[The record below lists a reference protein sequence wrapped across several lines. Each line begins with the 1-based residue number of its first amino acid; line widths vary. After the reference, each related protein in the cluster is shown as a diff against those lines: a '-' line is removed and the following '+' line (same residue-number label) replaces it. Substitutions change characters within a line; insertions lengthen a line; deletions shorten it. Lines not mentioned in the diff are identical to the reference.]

1 MFGTVTGQEK
11 NRLNDRLAC
20 LTKGRYAVMR
30 YFCCSILVL
39 LFLAGSGAAE
49 GHYPT
54 DTSGVNLELN
64 AWVIPEPCD
73 MEISGGGTL
82 DFGSL
87 SAASFAKPGDI
98 LSPHKLQLKLT
109 NCGYPNPDAE
119 NNPDIAV
126 EGTTINSEHN
136 MFRDSDGS
144 DSSEGFGFVLMY
156 SALSGGGGDEIDW
169 DNLISTKKST
179 SLDDLEIEIED
190 QQAEVPIV
198 VAIARKR
205 QGDGDVIRPG
215 QLHASVTFTFTYR

>member
-11 NRLNDRLAC
+11 NRLNDPLAC

-30 YFCCSILVL
+30 CFCCSILVL
-39 LFLAGSGAAE
+39 LFLAVSGAAE
-49 GHYPT
+49 GRRLPT
-54 DTSGVNLELN
+54 QTSGVDVELH
-64 AWVIPEPCD
+64 AEIIPDPCD
-73 MEISGGGTL
+73 MEISSGGTL

-109 NCGYPNPDAE
+109 NCGYPNANTFSDPE
-119 NNPDIAV
+119 ISV
-126 EGTTINSEHN
+126 EGTTINNEPK
-136 MFRDSDGS
+136 MFRDS

-156 SALSGGGGDEIDW
+156 SVSDDGDDEIDW
-169 DNLISTKKST
+169 DDLITAGRSA
-179 SLDDLEIEIED
+179 SLNNDLSIEIED

-198 VAIARKR
+198 VAIARER
-205 QGDGDVIRPG
+205 QGDGVIRPG

>member
-11 NRLNDRLAC
+11 NRLNDPLAC

-30 YFCCSILVL
+30 CFCCSILVL
-39 LFLAGSGAAE
+39 LFLVGSGAAE
-49 GHYPT
+49 GHYPRS
-54 DTSGVNLELN
+54 TSGVDVEFY
-64 AWVIPEPCD
+64 AGIIPEPCD
-73 MEISGGGTL
+73 MEISSGGTL

-109 NCGYPNPDAE
+109 NCGYPNANTLSSPE
-119 NNPDIAV
+119 ISV
-126 EGTTINSEHN
+126 EGTTINN
-136 MFRDSDGS
+136 GRIMFRDSDGP

-156 SALSGGGGDEIDW
+156 SVSDDGGDEIDW
-169 DNLISTKKST
+169 GDLISTGRGT
-179 SLDDLEIEIED
+179 SLDDLGIEIED

-198 VAIARKR
+198 VAIARER
-205 QGDGDVIRPG
+205 QGDGVIRPG